1 MNNRL
6 KNHDNFIRE
15 LVSGMSTIQE
25 YNDKVHEALRVS
37 YNTKMHT
44 DYVALEMNAYNEM
57 EKAIHN
63 TDVVKQ
69 KTMVEVKT
77 MLDAKKLEIVNE
89 I

>member
-1 MNNRL
+1 
-6 KNHDNFIRE
+6 
-15 LVSGMSTIQE
+15 
-25 YNDKVHEALRVS
+25 VS

-57 EKAIHN
+57 EKARHY

-77 MLDAKKLEIVNE
+77 MLEAKRLEIVNE
-89 I
+89 L

>member
-15 LVSGMSTIQE
+15 LISGMSTIQE
-25 YNDKVHEALRVS
+25 YHDKVHEALRVS

-57 EKAIHN
+57 EKAIHH

>member
-15 LVSGMSTIQE
+15 LISGMSTIQE
-25 YNDKVHEALRVS
+25 YHDKVHEALRVS

-57 EKAIHN
+57 EKAIHY